1 MIWLANDQIEL
12 VNLSRW
18 PDCFIPS
25 LSKRVCFQKKIR
37 IFRKLRLSK
46 LTSQKKSERFKN
58 RRSESQN
65 CIFTW
70 RFAASFN
77 FIPKESPLSV
87 LWTVHFGA
95 VHFLRPPNPSQFE
108 RFTQSSWMRDR
119 PLSVVSLNLLVEP
132 QWNVQTRPL
141 WLNTVQFG
149 LKLT

>member
-70 RFAASFN
+70 RFAVSFI
-77 FIPKESPLSV
+77 FIPKERPVLILWIVLLISRLSTFFFRGRPLS
-87 LWTVHFGA
+87 HFK
-95 VHFLRPPNPSQFE
+95 
-108 RFTQSSWMRDR
+108 QSSWIRDR
-119 PLSVVSLNLLVEP
+119 PLSVISLNHLVEP
-132 QWNVQTRPL
+132 LWNVQTRPL